1 MALACT
7 CLQEEKDERLFLE
20 FGLFESNN
28 REHER
33 ARIIY
38 KFGLDSLP
46 KHLCQDLY
54 KQYVS
59 FEKQHGDQKNIE
71 DVIVDKRRTQYE
83 DAVAANP
90 HNYDAWFDYIRLEES
105 EANLVRHLRMVCCTV
120 VDLCP
125 PSAFPVVLLCHT
137 PVIYSAACCTRRGRT
152 RSVTFTSGLW
162 PMCRLSQ
169 RSSTGAATC
178 TCGSTTRCL
187 RSLMRGTSPAHGKFT
202 STLVAV
208 FGEACWPM
216 LAPISALWQAHTCV
230 VVGWCSVGTGL
241 R

>member
-1 MALACT
+1 MLLAVPAWAWSGPDVLCLCVAYGFLSADGWLCAAPLALACT

-105 EANLVRHLRMVCCTV
+105 EANLVRHLRMVCCVV

-125 PSAFPVVLLCHT
+125 VPPPLHFRS
-137 PVIYSAACCTRRGRT
+137 CCC
-152 RSVTFTSGLW
+152 VTL
-162 PMCRLSQ
+162 Q
-169 RSSTGAATC
+169 SSTP
-178 TCGSTTRCL
+178 L
-187 RSLMRGTSPAHGKFT
+187 
-202 STLVAV
+202 LVVHAV
-208 FGEACWPM
+208 AGQDP
-216 LAPISALWQAHTCV
+216 
-230 VVGWCSVGTGL
+230 
-241 R
+241 